1 MECKLRAIEAN
12 ESIVAVV
19 ANKANVVA
27 AKARQKISELIT
39 SSRPKCSRIVVYVCF
54 ALLQ

>member
-1 MECKLRAIEAN
+1 MRAIEAN